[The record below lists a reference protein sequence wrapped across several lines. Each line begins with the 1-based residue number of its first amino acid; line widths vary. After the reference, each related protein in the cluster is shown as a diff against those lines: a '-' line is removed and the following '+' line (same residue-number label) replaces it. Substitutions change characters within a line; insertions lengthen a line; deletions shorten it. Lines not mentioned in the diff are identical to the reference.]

1 MDIINFPSLPSF
13 VKNIAGEPGVVTCTE
28 IANQLFS
35 QKKYRNSIDF
45 CVDLS
50 EKLNTSG
57 YPELRDLVSR
67 WKNGLQEI
75 TSSIGEVR
83 INYVN

>member
-13 VKNIAGEPGVVTCTE
+13 VKSIAGEPGVVTCTE

-50 EKLNTSG
+50 EKLNASG

-67 WKNGLQEI
+67 WKRGLQEI
-75 TSSIGEVR
+75 TTSISEVK